1 MAEAA
6 ADDTVAGPRTAD
18 AHVERARRGAG
29 FPTMDLASAIEVIH
43 TVGGHGADFTP
54 AAFAQYCGHQ
64 TANSGPFK
72 TKLAAFRDWS
82 LAVKKGGRV
91 HLTDLGQD
99 VARSPEPMSDP
110 ALLRRVFDAC
120 SIFKG
125 FYDDQAK
132 GVPIKAETL
141 GRAAVFDLKVAAKSQ
156 ERFVKT
162 LVDSAVTVGL
172 ATRDEVGAVTF
183 AAAGTAAAEEPARA
197 ALEPAPAA
205 QLVAPTA
212 HAAPSAQPA
221 AAATAPQAA
230 PVASSAAPVLLRQV
244 WPTATGEVVLAIHST
259 EPLPASAFGLVGQVV
274 QAAEGL
280 AKSIGAPPAAEE
292 PAEPEDDDAA

>member
-1 MAEAA
+1 MTEA
-6 ADDTVAGPRTAD
+6 ADDTAADRRTAD
-18 AHVERARRGAG
+18 ADGERAKRGAG

-43 TVGGHGADFTP
+43 TVGGYGADFTP

-91 HLTDLGQD
+91 HLTDLGQE
-99 VARSPEPMSDP
+99 VARSPEPMVDA

-125 FYDDQAK
+125 FFDDQAK
-132 GVPIKAETL
+132 GVPIKTETL
-141 GRAAVFDLKVAAKSQ
+141 GRAAVFDLKIAPKSQ

-162 LVDSAVTVGL
+162 LVDSAATVGL
-172 ATRDEVGAVTF
+172 ATRDDAGTVTF
-183 AAAGTAAAEEPARA
+183 AASGPVGGEEPARPEPEATPASPVVQA
-197 ALEPAPAA
+197 APARPAA
-205 QLVAPTA
+205 QPV
-212 HAAPSAQPA
+212 HASP
-221 AAATAPQAA
+221 APQAS

-259 EPLPASAFGLVGQVV
+259 EPLPASAFSLVGTVV
-274 QAAEGL
+274 QAAEEL
-280 AKSIGAPPAAEE
+280 AGSIGLSAAAEE